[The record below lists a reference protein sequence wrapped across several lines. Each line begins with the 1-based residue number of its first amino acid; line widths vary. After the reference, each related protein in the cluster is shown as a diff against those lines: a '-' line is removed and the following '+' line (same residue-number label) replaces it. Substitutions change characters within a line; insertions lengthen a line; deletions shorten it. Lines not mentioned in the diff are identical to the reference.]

1 MEPTHPD
8 SNKTHTYADYLSWED
23 DKRREL
29 INGFIKM
36 MTPAPLRIHQEI
48 LFNLSLQLGN
58 TLVIS
63 PCKVYFAPFDVRLP
77 NHPDQVSDEKVF
89 TAVQPDILVI
99 CDLKK
104 LDEKGCIGAPDFI
117 IEIISPS
124 TAKLD
129 VEDKYR
135 LYEQHGVKEYWIVY
149 PESKSVSVF
158 LLDQNQKYQLIGM
171 FAGDSV
177 VKVNI
182 FEDVTEELT
191 EVFKE

>member
-1 MEPTHPD
+1 METLHLD
-8 SNKTHTYADYLSWED
+8 LNKRYSFADYLSWVD

-29 INGFIKM
+29 IDGFIEM

-63 PCKVYFAPFDVRLP
+63 PCKIYFAPFDVRLP
-77 NHPDQVSDEKVF
+77 SHPDQISDEKVF
-89 TAVQPDILVI
+89 TVVQPDISVI

-135 LYEQHGVKEYWIVY
+135 LYEQHGVREYWIVY

-158 LLDQNQKYQLIGM
+158 LLDENKKYQLVGM

-177 VKVNI
+177 VKMNI
-182 FEDVTEELT
+182 FEDVTVELT
-191 EVFKE
+191 DIFKE